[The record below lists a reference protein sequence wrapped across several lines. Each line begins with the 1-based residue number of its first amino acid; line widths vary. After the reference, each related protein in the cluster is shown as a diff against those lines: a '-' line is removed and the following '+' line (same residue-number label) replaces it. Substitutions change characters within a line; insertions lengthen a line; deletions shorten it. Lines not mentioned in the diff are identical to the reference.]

1 MFQIVISGRPTSMN
15 GGVFTAIIRVD
26 IPHRMMGRM
35 YVNDATQYNGWLEA
49 TSHKNADDVEG

>member
-1 MFQIVISGRPTSMN
+1 MN